1 MMWPSLMNGQLTIW
15 MIVSVQLL
23 RYSDG
28 AAEMDNEFAEFEDM
42 EVEDMSDREFT
53 LKPHRE
59 PNKAAGDKSAVT
71 DDSDDDEFIDV
82 DEFSKPIK
90 ETHPQRTESEASP
103 QLRFADVPAHFRSNW
118 ASYQVEALVLSILA
132 VYMLNYIFGRIKN
145 RNIANKWFMDVTPFL
160 EEQFTLVGDDGTS
173 EDLREGHIHK
183 ETDSVYTIWCSGRVG
198 CQGIL
203 ITLELLKR
211 QDLIHVVM
219 NFIRPKQDKVIIRI
233 DVDNNEMDSFVFA
246 IGQRKSVTKAAKE
259 KMDLS
264 LFTVERKGVDRLGL
278 PSSIVVYAEMFEA
291 VNAIIDPVILSVFRK
306 YESAIDYFHF
316 SDQYSGYK
324 PSDGESFTRLPE
336 TSRVLF
342 FAFKMSNNMAEIDAL
357 LRMVFHCFEK
367 IRRYRLSREGKLKAD
382 KKRQSVQEAFLK
394 TTHQARQE
402 AAQARRE
409 EKTRERKQRLL
420 EEEDPEKQ
428 RRLEKLEQ
436 KRDMKLR
443 QPKMKQLKVK

>member
-1 MMWPSLMNGQLTIW
+1 MVL
-15 MIVSVQLL
+15 SV
-23 RYSDG
+23 
-28 AAEMDNEFAEFEDM
+28 
-42 EVEDMSDREFT
+42 
-53 LKPHRE
+53 
-59 PNKAAGDKSAVT
+59 
-71 DDSDDDEFIDV
+71 
-82 DEFSKPIK
+82 
-90 ETHPQRTESEASP
+90 
-103 QLRFADVPAHFRSNW
+103 
-118 ASYQVEALVLSILA
+118 LVL
-132 VYMLNYIFGRIKN
+132 YMLNYIFGRARN
-145 RNIANKWFMDVTPFL
+145 RNIANKWFMDATSLL

-173 EDLREGHIHK
+173 ENLREGHMHK
-183 ETDSVYTIWCSGRVG
+183 ETDSIYTIWCSGRVG
-198 CQGIL
+198 CQGML
-203 ITLELLKR
+203 ITLKLVKR

-219 NFIRPKQDKVIIRI
+219 NLIRPKEDKVIIRI

-246 IGQRKSVTKAAKE
+246 IGQRKLVTKASKE

-264 LFTVERKGVDRLGL
+264 LFTIERKGVDRLGL

-291 VNAIIDPVILSVFRK
+291 VNAIIDPAVLSMFRK
-306 YESAIDYFHF
+306 YENAIDYFHF

-342 FAFKMSNNMAEIDAL
+342 FAFKMSSDIVEIDAL

-436 KRDMKLR
+436 KRDMKMR

>member
-1 MMWPSLMNGQLTIW
+1 M
-15 MIVSVQLL
+15 
-23 RYSDG
+23 
-28 AAEMDNEFAEFEDM
+28 
-42 EVEDMSDREFT
+42 
-53 LKPHRE
+53 
-59 PNKAAGDKSAVT
+59 
-71 DDSDDDEFIDV
+71 
-82 DEFSKPIK
+82 
-90 ETHPQRTESEASP
+90 
-103 QLRFADVPAHFRSNW
+103 
-118 ASYQVEALVLSILA
+118 
-132 VYMLNYIFGRIKN
+132 
-145 RNIANKWFMDVTPFL
+145 
-160 EEQFTLVGDDGTS
+160 
-173 EDLREGHIHK
+173 
-183 ETDSVYTIWCSGRVG
+183 
-198 CQGIL
+198 L
-203 ITLELLKR
+203 ITLKLVKR

-219 NFIRPKQDKVIIRI
+219 NLIRPKEDKVIIRI

-246 IGQRKSVTKAAKE
+246 IGQRKSVTKASKE

-264 LFTVERKGVDRLGL
+264 LFTIERKGVDRLGL

-291 VNAIIDPVILSVFRK
+291 VNAIIDPAVLSMFRK
-306 YESAIDYFHF
+306 YEGAIDYFHF

-342 FAFKMSNNMAEIDAL
+342 FAFKMSSDIVEIDAL

-436 KRDMKLR
+436 KRDMKMR